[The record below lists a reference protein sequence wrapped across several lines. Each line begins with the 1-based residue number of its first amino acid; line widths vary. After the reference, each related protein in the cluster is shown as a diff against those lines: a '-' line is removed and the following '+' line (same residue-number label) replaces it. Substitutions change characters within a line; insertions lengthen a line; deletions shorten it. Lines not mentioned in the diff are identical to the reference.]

1 MSRCIFVTDCSTTK
15 EGSETAAASLQDLA
29 GAQVLRN
36 LSTPIKLLWERN
48 ESLNPKRAFTDL
60 QLSLKQSVVGMRNFC
75 KITVG
80 GIVPDEPVLQ
90 STDLD

>member
-1 MSRCIFVTDCSTTK
+1 MSIFWKSGDVEERNAK
-15 EGSETAAASLQDLA
+15 TAAASLQELA

-36 LSTPIKLLWERN
+36 LSTPIKLPWECN
-48 ESLNPKRAFTDL
+48 AVLNPKRAFTDL